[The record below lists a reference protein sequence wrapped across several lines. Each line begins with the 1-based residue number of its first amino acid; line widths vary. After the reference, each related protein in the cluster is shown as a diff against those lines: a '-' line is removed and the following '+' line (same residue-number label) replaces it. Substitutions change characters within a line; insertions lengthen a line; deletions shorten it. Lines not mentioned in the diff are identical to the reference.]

1 MAKVQAVTTFIVD
14 SGGPKAWL
22 FVKVENSDGLTGWGE
37 CYTVPGRE
45 QAVVSLLKEL
55 GGQLQ
60 GRSIYEL
67 RHFVSVAYAD
77 FAIKR
82 GSMEY
87 YCAISGLEIALW
99 DLIGKSCGQPV
110 YNLLGGPLRQ
120 KIPVYANGWF
130 RKFDGSTEAIDAGA
144 EAAQALVDKGF
155 KALKFDPF
163 PGPWRPYID
172 RWSQDRADECVRAV
186 RAAVGPGVELLIE
199 GHRRL
204 TTPTAIAMGRQF
216 SESRPFWYEEPIP
229 SSHPEHL
236 AEIRRAVNIPIVS
249 GEDLYRKE
257 DFRALFQNRAV
268 DIVNPDVTSCGGILP
283 LLEIGSMADANLVG
297 VAPHNYNS
305 PTIGLAATVQ
315 ASALMPNF
323 IITEYFVNFEE
334 RKEQIV
340 ERPLILE
347 DGCIVLG
354 TAPGLGVNLV
364 EAELDAFQTR
374 GTKPHSLPN
383 LRGETS

>member
-1 MAKVQAVTTFIVD
+1 VAKVTAVRIFVVD
-14 SGGPKAWL
+14 SAGPKAWL
-22 FVKVENSDGLTGWGE
+22 FVKVEHSDGMTGWGE

-45 QAVVSLLKEL
+45 QAVVSLLEEL
-55 GGQLQ
+55 GEQLK
-60 GRSIYEL
+60 GRNIFEL

-82 GSMEY
+82 GSLEY

-99 DLIGKSCGQPV
+99 DLIGKSVGKHV
-110 YNLLGGPLRQ
+110 YNLLGGTLRT
-120 KIPVYANGWF
+120 KLPVYANGWL
-130 RKFDGSTEAIDAGA
+130 RKFDGSTQAIDAGA
-144 EAAQALVDKGF
+144 EAAKALVDKGF
-155 KALKFDPF
+155 TALKFDPF

-186 RAAVGPGVELLIE
+186 RAAVGPDVELLIE

-204 TTPTAIAMGRQF
+204 TAPTAITMGDRF

-236 AEIRRAVNIPIVS
+236 AEIRRAMNIPIVS

-257 DFRALFQNRAV
+257 DFTALFQNRAV
-268 DIVNPDVTSCGGILP
+268 DIVNPDVTCCGGILP
-283 LLEIGSMADANLVG
+283 LLEIGAMADANLVG
-297 VAPHNYNS
+297 IAPHNYNS
-305 PTIGLAATVQ
+305 PTVGLAATIQ
-315 ASALMPNF
+315 ACTLMPNF

-340 ERPLILE
+340 ELPLTLE
-347 DGCIVLG
+347 DGCIVLP
-354 TAPGLGVNLV
+354 TAPGIGVSLV
-364 EAELDAFQTR
+364 ESELEAYQTR
-374 GTKPHSLPN
+374 GTRPHSLPS
-383 LRGETS
+383 LFGEAS